1 MPIPKPK
8 TGEAKPDFL
17 NRCMGDETM
26 STEHPD
32 SDQRMAVCATAYEDS
47 EDSKENDTQIENKH
61 YIEINTELKATDGD
75 DEGIFN
81 GYGSIFGNKDLGNDI
96 VERGA
101 FLKSLNDRGAKGVKL
116 LWQHKTDQ
124 PIGVFEEIQEDNKGL
139 RVRGK
144 LALGT
149 QGGKE
154 AYELMKMGA
163 LDGMSIGYRADPAK
177 QKYDEKNKR
186 RFLKEVDLMEISLV
200 TFPMNPRATIHAVKG
215 EDINI
220 RDLEKGLRDAFNFSR
235 SAAKVGAK
243 ALHDTFKPQR
253 DAEPEGD
260 IELLKAIR
268 HTTTFLTKLTKE

>member
-101 FLKSLNDRGAKGVKL
+101 FLKSLNDSAAKGVKL

-124 PIGVFEEIQEDNKGL
+124 PIGVFEDMYEDEKGL
-139 RVRGK
+139 FVQGK
-144 LALGT
+144 LAMGT
-149 QGGKE
+149 QKGRE
-154 AYELMKMGA
+154 AYELLKMGA

-235 SAAKVGAK
+235 SDAKVGAK

>member
-1 MPIPKPK
+1 MPIPKPNK
-8 TGEAKPDFL
+8 GEAEKDFIK
-17 NRCMGDETM
+17 RCMGDETM
-26 STEHPD
+26 STEYPD
-32 SDQRMAVCATAYEDS
+32 SEQRMAVCATAYEDS
-47 EDSKENDTQIENKH
+47 EDSKENDTELETKQ
-61 YIEINTELKATDGD
+61 YIEINTELKATEGD

-96 VERGA
+96 VEKGA

-124 PIGVFEEIQEDNKGL
+124 PIGVFEEIREDNKGL
-139 RVRGK
+139 KVKGK

-186 RFLKEVDLMEISLV
+186 RFLKELDLMEISLV

-215 EDINI
+215 DEMNI
-220 RDLEKGLRDAFNFSR
+220 RDLEKGLRDAFSFSR
-235 SAAKVGAK
+235 SDAKVGAK
-243 ALHDTFKPQR
+243 ALHDIFNKQR
-253 DAEPEGD
+253 DAEEKGD
-260 IELLKAIR
+260 IELLEAIR
-268 HTTTFLTKLTKE
+268 QTTTFLTKITKE

>member
-235 SAAKVGAK
+235 SDAKVGAK

-268 HTTTFLTKLTKE
+268 HTTTFLTNLTKE

>member
-1 MPIPKPK
+1 
-8 TGEAKPDFL
+8 
-17 NRCMGDETM
+17 MGDEIM

-32 SDQRMAVCATAYEDS
+32 SEERLAVCATAYDDS
-47 EDSKENDTQIENKH
+47 EDSKENDTEIENKQ
-61 YIEINTELKATDGD
+61 YIEINTELKATEGD
-75 DEGIFN
+75 EEGIFN

-96 VERGA
+96 VEKGA
-101 FLKSLNDRGAKGVKL
+101 FLKSLNDRGARGVKL
-116 LWQHKTDQ
+116 LWQHKTDK
-124 PIGVFEEIQEDNKGL
+124 PIGVFEEIQEDSKGL
-139 RVRGK
+139 KVKGK

-186 RFLKEVDLMEISLV
+186 RYLKELDLMEISLV
-200 TFPMNPRATIHAVKG
+200 TFPMNPRATVHAVKG
-215 EDINI
+215 EDMNI

-235 SAAKVGAK
+235 SDAKVGAK

>member
-8 TGEAKPDFL
+8 KGETKKDFI
-17 NRCMGDETM
+17 NRCMGDDIM
-26 STEHPD
+26 ATEYPD
-32 SDQRMAVCATAYEDS
+32 SDQRTAVCATAYEDS
-47 EDSKENDTQIENKH
+47 EDSKENDNELETKQ
-61 YIEINTELKATDGD
+61 YIEINTELKATEGD

-96 VERGA
+96 VEKGA

-124 PIGVFEEIQEDNKGL
+124 PIGVFEEIREDNKGL
-139 RVRGK
+139 KVKGK

-186 RFLKEVDLMEISLV
+186 RFLKEVDLMEIS
-200 TFPMNPRATIHAVKG
+200 FPMNPRATIHAVKG
-215 EDINI
+215 EDMNI
-220 RDLEKGLRDAFNFSR
+220 RDLEKGLRDAFSFSR
-235 SAAKVGAK
+235 SDAKVGAK
-243 ALHDTFKPQR
+243 ALHDIFNKQR
-253 DAEPEGD
+253 DAENKGD
-260 IELLKAIR
+260 IELLEAIR
-268 HTTTFLTKLTKE
+268 QTTTFLTKITKE